1 MADPV
6 IGATVQ
12 VVLEK
17 LLSLTIEEAKSLRNC
32 KKNKNVTMIQA
43 LIHDAER
50 RQVEDQAVEQWLKML
65 ERVAEYV
72 FDEFRYESLKA

>member
-17 LLSLTIEEAKSLRNC
+17 LLSLTIEEARSLRNC
-32 KKNKNVTMIQA
+32 QKNLRMLTKYVSI
-43 LIHDAER
+43 DA
-50 RQVEDQAVEQWLKML
+50 QAVEQWLKML
-65 ERVAEYV
+65 ERIA
-72 FDEFRYESLKA
+72 